1 MGNAK
6 KGGRPKLSIDES
18 SSARIEIRCQ
28 KKEKEKMIELANEN
42 DLTVSDYILR
52 SCLNKKIIA
61 KRVELFDELQKLSAE
76 LGKSGSNINQLAHH
90 ANRVSK
96 IKEVDVSVIET
107 MNLLI
112 ESYIK
117 KQEEILISVKGIYRE
132 IAKG

>member
-1 MGNAK
+1 MK
-6 KGGRPKLSIDES
+6 KRGRPTLSIEEL
-18 SSARIEIRCQ
+18 SSARIEVRCL
-28 KKEKEKMIELANEN
+28 KKEKEAIAKLAEQN

-52 SCLNKKIIA
+52 TCLNKKIIA

-96 IKEVDVSVIET
+96 VKEVDVSVIET